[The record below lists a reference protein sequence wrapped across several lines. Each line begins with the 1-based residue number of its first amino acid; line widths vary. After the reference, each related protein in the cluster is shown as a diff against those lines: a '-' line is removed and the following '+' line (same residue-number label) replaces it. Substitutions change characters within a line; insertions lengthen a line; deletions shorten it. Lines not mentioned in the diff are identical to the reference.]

1 MPRSST
7 EDVELSFIDEV
18 ESVATVPMVLQVV
31 KMSSI
36 ATRVAAEPNDGE
48 GAATGLNFDGPPP
61 LNGDTGSDAARAPEI
76 AEPTVVDIDTGHSP

>member
-18 ESVATVPMVLQVV
+18 ESVATVPRVLQVV

-48 GAATGLNFDGPPP
+48 GAATGLNFDAPPP
-61 LNGDTGSDAARAPEI
+61 LNGATGSDARAPEI